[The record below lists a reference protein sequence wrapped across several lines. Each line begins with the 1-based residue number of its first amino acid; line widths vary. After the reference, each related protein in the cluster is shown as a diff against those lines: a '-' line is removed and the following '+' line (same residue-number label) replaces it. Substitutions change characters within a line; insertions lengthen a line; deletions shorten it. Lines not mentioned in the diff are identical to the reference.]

1 MIPIKPRM
9 GAVSQWILQPIGMA
23 WVPEDVNI
31 HTRGTGQPLC
41 AHYLPMQMV
50 NVRQCVCVWGG
61 QRLICTG
68 AWAPFLPLHS
78 VERTELADRHTC
90 KLLHTGSLS

>member
-1 MIPIKPRM
+1 MIPIKPLM
-9 GAVSQWILQPIGMA
+9 GAVSQWILQPTGMVLA
-23 WVPEDVNI
+23 PDDVNI
-31 HTRGTGQPLC
+31 HTRGTGNLSVLTIFLC
-41 AHYLPMQMV
+41 RWSVYDS
-50 NVRQCVCVWGG
+50 VCGG
-61 QRLICTG
+61 AQRLICTG